1 MKKNMRTVVLAI
13 GAFVAGVVA
22 TLAILYIFVL
32 PDMAMDI
39 GVFANEGAI
48 RAYEVGYNDGQN
60 GTDNFSNWF
69 DDEVVETVNNYEY
82 KFIK

>member
-1 MKKNMRTVVLAI
+1 MKKNMRTVGLAI

-39 GVFANEGAI
+39 GVFANESAI

-60 GTDNFSNWF
+60 STDNFNNWF

>member
-1 MKKNMRTVVLAI
+1 MKKNMRTVGLAI

-48 RAYEVGYNDGQN
+48 RAYEVGDNDGQN
-60 GTDNFSNWF
+60 GTDNFNNWF

>member
-1 MKKNMRTVVLAI
+1 MYWNSIYNGLALR
-13 GAFVAGVVA
+13 GLFFFFKMEY
-22 TLAILYIFVL
+22 T
-32 PDMAMDI
+32 
-39 GVFANEGAI
+39 NEGAI

-60 GTDNFSNWF
+60 GTDNFNNWF

>member
-1 MKKNMRTVVLAI
+1 MKKNIRTVGLTI

-32 PDMAMDI
+32 PDMTMDI
-39 GVFANEGAI
+39 GVFANEGAM

>member
-1 MKKNMRTVVLAI
+1 MKKNMRIVGLAI

-22 TLAILYIFVL
+22 TLAILYIFIL
-32 PDMAMDI
+32 PDMTMDI
-39 GVFANEGAI
+39 
-48 RAYEVGYNDGQN
+48 DGQN
-60 GTDNFSNWF
+60 GTDNFNNWF

>member
-1 MKKNMRTVVLAI
+1 MKKNMRTVGLAI

-22 TLAILYIFVL
+22 TLAILYIFIL
-32 PDMAMDI
+32 PDMTMDI
-39 GVFANEGAI
+39 
-48 RAYEVGYNDGQN
+48 DGQN
-60 GTDNFSNWF
+60 GTDNFNNWF